1 LASSQHPWE
10 EFGEMASATLVS
22 AIRKLAIAGQQA
34 GFSLEQMI
42 DLLNAGLSVETLLD
56 LIAWRLEG
64 TQSALPLLGSSS
76 NWVVPRHSAS
86 A

>member
-1 LASSQHPWE
+1 
-10 EFGEMASATLVS
+10 MARGALMT
-22 AIRKLAIAGQQA
+22 AIEKLAIAGQQA

-42 DLLNAGLSVETLLD
+42 DVLNAGLSVETLLD

-64 TQSALPLLGSSS
+64 TQSAWPLLGSSS
-76 NWVVPRHSAS
+76 NWVVPRRSAS